1 MSIDPIDRFAEAIVA
16 RFGLRFDETRTGFLA
31 EVLEKHVGARPQDLE
46 SWLRGFEA
54 GTTPPHELRELAAD
68 LTVGETYFFR
78 NHEQFAVLDE
88 VVLPARMAARSR
100 SRTLRML
107 SAGCASGE
115 EPYSIAILL
124 RERVLSRGEGWN
136 LDITGI
142 DLNPVHLRR
151 AALARYSPWSLRETP
166 ADKRLRWFRSEGREH
181 VLDPQVKSMV
191 RFAERNLADDDATLW
206 QPEAYDVIFCR
217 NVLMYFAAERASE
230 VVARFERSLA
240 PGGYLFL
247 GSAESLRGLSHGF
260 QLHHSHGTF
269 YYERKASGDEDT
281 AQHAYHHR
289 EHPADYEA
297 PIVALVDAADSWV
310 TAIRDAS
317 ARIRELVDE
326 SPPST
331 TAAEPDDTAPRMAGA
346 LELLRQE
353 RYAEA
358 LVVLDGIAGPAA
370 RGAEV
375 LLLRAVL
382 LTHGGQLE
390 PARETCASL
399 LALDGL
405 HVGGHYLLAL
415 CAERAGELDRAIE
428 HDEAAAYLDPGFA
441 MPRLHLGL
449 MARRRGDRDRARH
462 ELARALTLLEREDP
476 ARLLLFGGGFGR
488 ETLVTLCRAELTASG
503 GGR

>member
-1 MSIDPIDRFAEAIVA
+1 MSDDPIERFAEAIVA
-16 RFGLRFDETRTGFLA
+16 RFGLRFDETRSGFLA
-31 EVLEKHVGARPQDLE
+31 EVLEKRVGARPQDVE
-46 SWLRGFEA
+46 GWLQRFEA
-54 GTTPPHELRELAAD
+54 GETSAQELGELATD

-78 NHEQFAVLDE
+78 NHEQFAALDE

-115 EPYSIAILL
+115 EPYTIAILL
-124 RERVLSRGEGWN
+124 RERVVSRGEGWTI
-136 LDITGI
+136 DIAGI
-142 DLNPVHLRR
+142 DLNPAHLRR

-166 ADKRLRWFRSEGREH
+166 ADKRLRWFRSEGSEH
-181 VLDPQVKSMV
+181 VLDPQVKAMV
-191 RFAERNLADDDATLW
+191 RFAERNLADEDATLW
-206 QPEAYDVIFCR
+206 QPEVYDAIFCR
-217 NVLMYFAAERASE
+217 NVLMYFAPERASE

-269 YYERKASGDEDT
+269 YYERKTDGHDAPVHGV
-281 AQHAYHHR
+281 HHR
-289 EHPADYEA
+289 EHPSDDGA
-297 PIVALVDAADSWV
+297 PLVALVDAADSWV

-317 ARIRELVDE
+317 ARIRELVE
-326 SPPST
+326 ERAPSP
-331 TAAEPDDTAPRMAGA
+331 AVAEPDDTAPRMASA

-353 RYAEA
+353 RYGEA
-358 LVVLDGIAGPAA
+358 LASLDGIAGAAA

-382 LTHGGQLE
+382 LTHGGQLQ
-390 PARETCASL
+390 PAREVCTSL

-405 HVGGHYLLAL
+405 DVGAHYLLAL

-428 HDEAAAYLDPGFA
+428 HGEAAAYLDPGFA

-449 MARRRGDRDRARH
+449 MARRRGDRERARH

-488 ETLVTLCRAELTASG
+488 DTLVTLCRAELVASG